1 MKQSSLDLS
10 LSTRRTRKQEFLS
23 QMERVVP
30 WAVLVDLIAPY
41 YPEGKNGRP
50 PFALQTMLRIHFM
63 QQWFTLSD
71 LAMEE
76 ALFDVPLYREFAQ
89 LDVRGRMPDEST
101 ILELELTRFRGHI
114 WSLGFRPRLFRTLR

>member
-41 YPEGKNGRP
+41 HPEGQNGRP

-63 QQWFTLSD
+63 QQ
-71 LAMEE
+71 
-76 ALFDVPLYREFAQ
+76 
-89 LDVRGRMPDEST
+89 
-101 ILELELTRFRGHI
+101 
-114 WSLGFRPRLFRTLR
+114 